1 MTFPYDRKRK
11 TANPQKAKKIP
22 EAGSGA
28 QRIIEE
34 LKKQG
39 GWSEYDKL
47 PGFSDGKIR
56 LPGIRFAI
64 LMKTLDSL
72 TRPDNP
78 SPYMIEYVRVG
89 KTIFLHLVE
98 KPPKAVLD
106 AMAREGVGNYSS
118 SNDISQMVEGLG
130 DSAVIQSGKSG
141 NQSRNPYRP
150 GTKYH
155 AVFEMASDWIPFR
168 DLLSRIRAEL
178 CEGDDDNA
186 RSLLNL
192 VAKRNGRSHL
202 QNRKS
207 ADGVRM
213 VRAVP
218 GPASATN

>member
-1 MTFPYDRKRK
+1 MAKIKKRK
-11 TANPQKAKKIP
+11 QDLSRDEAHIKPP
-22 EAGSGA
+22 ELSDAA
-28 QRIIEE
+28 WEIIREIEE
-34 LKKQG
+34 NERWKQF
-39 GWSEYDKL
+39 DKMASFHDGKLHL
-47 PGFSDGKIR
+47 PGAVFLAKMHVLSA
-56 LPGIRFAI
+56 LV
-64 LMKTLDSL
+64 
-72 TRPDNP
+72 RPDNP

-98 KPPKAVLD
+98 KPPREVLE
-106 AMAREGVGNYSS
+106 AMVREGVDNYSS

-130 DSAVIQSGKSG
+130 DSVGIHGGKSG
-141 NQSRNPYRP
+141 NQSHNPYKP

-186 RSLLNL
+186 RSLLGL

-202 QNRKS
+202 LNRKS

-218 GPASATN
+218 GPATN